1 MKYLSLTALCCLVA
15 WAAQAQTGC
24 SDLYAYLKKG
34 VKLEY
39 TNYDAKNK
47 LESVFSQEV
56 LDVQSKADTVV
67 ALIASTGTDEKGKP
81 LYANTYPIKCHADVL
96 YFDMQSFVPAA
107 QQQGDMSVEIR
118 GNDMIFPAQM
128 QVGQTLPDCDMEMK
142 MTMNGMTVLNTKY
155 AIKNR
160 KIEASEVVT
169 TAAGAFDCF
178 KISYDFEYA
187 LLGKRTDHVE
197 YWYSKSKGLMIK
209 TLSTDS
215 KGKQKS
221 RMELTKM

>member
-1 MKYLSLTALCCLVA
+1 MKYLLLTACCGLTA
-15 WAAQAQTGC
+15 WTLPAQTGC

-39 TNYDAKNK
+39 ASYDAKNK

-67 ALIASTGTDEKGKP
+67 ALISSTGADEKGKP
-81 LYANTYPIKCHADVL
+81 LYANTYPVKCHAGVL
-96 YFDMQSFVPAA
+96 YFDMQSLVPAA
-107 QQQGDMSVEIR
+107 QQQGDMAMEIR
-118 GNDMIFPAQM
+118 GNDMIFPAEM
-128 QVGQTLPDCDMEMK
+128 QVGQALPDCDMEMK
-142 MTMNGMTVLNTKY
+142 MTMNGMTILNTKY

-160 KIEASEVVT
+160 KVEASEPVT
-169 TAAGAFDCF
+169 TAAGTFDCF

-197 YWYSKSKGLMIK
+197 YWYAKSKGLMIK
-209 TLSTDS
+209 TVSTDS